1 MNSALMKETMRTIDR
16 TKSRFISL
24 VAIVALGVS
33 FFAGINATAPDM
45 RDTARQ
51 YYIDTN
57 AMDLQVISTAGLTP
71 DDAYI
76 LGTINGVEAVSGE
89 RFVDGVL
96 LVDKQKVSDV
106 DGAELIVRAYS
117 LDIEKAIQATQGVD
131 DRSFLNRP
139 QLIEGSWPTQLNQCV
154 VDASQ
159 LSTPEEFKIGAVVSI
174 LGAGTDMTGTLENT
188 EYTITGIIR
197 SPLYVSFDR
206 GNTTIGTGKLGCFI
220 YVPQQNFKTDYFS
233 SLSIKLVGTDQMD
246 PYSEAYMDY
255 VTPYV
260 EYISSIAQ
268 ERLAP
273 RVASLR
279 NRYETL
285 VSDGEAS
292 YNAAKERIE
301 KQVADG
307 AQQVATILDLAQNG
321 DAQLA
326 EYKRQYNEKVAEV
339 TSKIDTS
346 KVQHSTQYA
355 AWEEKNRQYQETQA
369 MLEQYANAK
378 TEYQLAKTEYETA
391 NNQVNS
397 LMQMVS
403 YLEQVV
409 ATTRAAI
416 SQLDNTQGDA
426 VDIITNRFQ
435 ESGLVGTEVDSIVN
449 SVRSLTAVGTA
460 REMAAYLEPQLQ
472 SLELQLATTR
482 RQLEDTQNQ
491 LAAKKVELDNAAA
504 LVAQLEQT
512 QGQMSSAKAALDD
525 AERALADANND
536 IQEGEMHALLELA
549 QAKNDITAFETN
561 LRLAKTQAATAEAA
575 FEEQKAAA
583 YAELD
588 EARNKLEDA
597 KTFLLNLNSAKWYVN
612 DRNDALRGFD
622 EYGSTADRTAALAI
636 VFPWFFFIVSTLVC
650 LNTMT
655 RMVEDERTQ
664 LGTLKAL
671 GFTNREIIF
680 KYIFYALLASVI
692 GGVAGMLIGSALFPL
707 ALTKAYNIMFAVPP
721 TIIRIRPLYAIIG
734 LVTSIGTTVLA
745 AYGACHRSLTAVPST
760 LMRPKAPKG
769 GKRVL
774 LERFPSLWG
783 KFNFTWKVTLR
794 NVFRN
799 KKRFIM
805 AVIGVFG
812 CTSLLVAGFGLQK
825 SINTSLE
832 KQFTDSDSIF
842 RYDLQIVTNGN
853 DSETTANALNF
864 VRSRAEIAAANLTYM
879 KVYNTTSEQQADKR
893 METYIVAPDDSDYF
907 PNYIYL
913 RDSKTGEFLPLP
925 QDGAIITTK
934 LAKRLDLK
942 VGDNIF
948 VDLDDGTFLPI
959 PVAGI
964 AENYI
969 FHYVYMTKEVY
980 TSLFGASPQYNYVSA
995 RLAYDLSP
1003 EQKENLSYDLMD
1015 EYSISALAYQED
1027 IQRTFENIFDSL
1039 GYIVIVLV
1047 VSAGLL
1053 SLIVLY
1059 NLSSINI
1066 HERTKEIATI
1076 KVLGFTPREVSSYI
1090 FRENILIGII
1100 GTLFG
1105 LLGGIGLHRIVI
1117 MVGEVDIIMFGRDA
1131 GVLAFVFATVL
1142 SMAFTLLVNL
1152 ILRRNLGKVDMV
1164 ESLKSIE

>member
-1 MNSALMKETMRTIDR
+1 MNKALLRDTFRTIDR

-57 AMDLQVISTAGLTP
+57 AMDLQVISTAGLTA

-76 LGTINGVEAVSGE
+76 LSTINGVEAVSGE
-89 RFVDGVL
+89 KFVDGVL

-117 LDIEKAIQATQGVD
+117 LDVAKAIDAENGVD

-139 QLIEGSWPTQLNQCV
+139 QLIEGSWPTQLNQCL
-154 VDASQ
+154 VDASN
-159 LSTPEEFKIGAVVSI
+159 LSTPEEFKIGATVT
-174 LGAGTDMTGTLENT
+174 LQGAGTDMAGTLVNT
-188 EYTITGIIR
+188 DYTITGIIR
-197 SPLYVSFDR
+197 SPLYISFDR
-206 GNTTIGTGKLGCFI
+206 GNTTIGTGKLGCFV
-220 YVPQQNFKTDYFS
+220 YVPQENFKTDYYS
-233 SLSIKLVGTDQMD
+233 SLSIKLEGTDRMD
-246 PYSEAYMDY
+246 PYSEAYSDY

-260 EYISSIAQ
+260 EYISSIAE

-279 NRYETL
+279 SQYTTL
-285 VSDGEAS
+285 VTQGEAD
-292 YNAAKERIE
+292 YNEAKTRIDQQIAAGAE
-301 KQVADG
+301 QVA
-307 AQQVATILDLAQNG
+307 QILDLAQNG

-326 EYKRQYNEKVAEV
+326 EYKRQYNEKAAEV
-339 TSKIDTS
+339 SAKIGSSKYE
-346 KVQHSTQYA
+346 HSTQYA
-355 AWEEKNRQYQETQA
+355 TWEEKNRQYQETQA
-369 MLEQYANAK
+369 MLQQYSNAK

-391 NNQVNS
+391 NNQVQS
-397 LMQMVS
+397 LLQMVN
-403 YLEQVV
+403 YLEQLV

-416 SQLDNTQGDA
+416 TQLHATQDNA
-426 VDIITNRFQ
+426 VDATIGRFLA
-435 ESGLVGTEVDSIVN
+435 SGLVGSEVDSIVN

-460 REMAAYLEPQLQ
+460 EEIAAYLEPQLQ
-472 SLELQLATTR
+472 SLELQLANTR
-482 RQLEDTQNQ
+482 AQLQQTQAQ
-491 LAAKKVELDNAAA
+491 LDAKKIELDNAAA
-504 LVAQLEQT
+504 MVAQLEQT
-512 QGQMSSAKAALDD
+512 QAQMNAAKAALDD
-525 AERALADANND
+525 AERALASASSD

-549 QAKNDITAFETN
+549 QAKSDITAYETN
-561 LRLAKTQAATAEAA
+561 LRLAKAQAATAEAA

-597 KTFLLNLNSAKWYVN
+597 KTFLLNLDNAKWYVN
-612 DRNDALRGFD
+612 DRNDALRGYD

-636 VFPWFFFIVSTLVC
+636 VFPWFFFIVSSLVC

-671 GFTNREIIF
+671 GFTNKEIVF

-692 GGVAGMLIGSALFPL
+692 GGVTGMLIGSALFPF
-707 ALTKAYNIMFAVPP
+707 ALTKAYAIMFAVPP
-721 TIIRIRPLYAIIG
+721 TVLKIRPLYAIIG
-734 LVTSIGTTVLA
+734 LATSIGTTVFA

-774 LERFPSLWG
+774 LERFPALWSR
-783 KFNFTWKVTLR
+783 FNFTWKVTLR

-812 CTSLLVAGFGLQK
+812 CTALLVAGFGLDK

-842 RYDLQIVTNGN
+842 RYDLQIVTNGS
-853 DSETTANALNF
+853 DSATTADALNY
-864 VRSRAEIAAANLTYM
+864 VRSRPEIAAANLTYM
-879 KVYNTTSEQQADKR
+879 KVFDTTSQEEPDKR
-893 METYIVAPDDSDYF
+893 METYIVAPDDDACF
-907 PNYIYL
+907 QNYIYL
-913 RDSKTGEFLPLP
+913 RDYKTGEFLPLQ
-925 QDGAIITTK
+925 QDGAIISRK
-934 LAKRLDLK
+934 LAKRLDLD
-942 VGDNIF
+942 VGDNIY

-959 PVAGI
+959 QVAAV

-969 FHYVYMTKEVY
+969 FHYIYLSHGAYV
-980 TSLFGASPQYNYVSA
+980 SIFGAEPQYNYVSA

-1003 EQKENLSYDLMD
+1003 EQKENLSHDLMD
-1015 EYSISALAYQED
+1015 EYSISALAYQDD
-1027 IQRTFENIFDSL
+1027 IQRSFESIFDSL

-1100 GTLFG
+1100 GTLLG
-1105 LLGGIGLHRIVI
+1105 LLGGVGLHRIVI

-1131 GVLAFVFATVL
+1131 GVMAFVYATVL

-1152 ILRRNLGKVDMV
+1152 ILRRNLNKVDMV